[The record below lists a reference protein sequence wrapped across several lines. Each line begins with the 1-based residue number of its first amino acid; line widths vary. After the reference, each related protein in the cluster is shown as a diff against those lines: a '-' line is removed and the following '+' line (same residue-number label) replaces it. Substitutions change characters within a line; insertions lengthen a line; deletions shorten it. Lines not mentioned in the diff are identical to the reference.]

1 VAGALSNLTKVRAQS
16 VLQAQ
21 AGYVWAPDAGG
32 AIRPTL
38 WLAGEW
44 DPSQYHDSFTAELRA
59 VIAEKAA
66 GHELLEEPE
75 GGTEERGQLVDLMA
89 ALQAS
94 VAAAKR
100 PRGAPDVDTDDDTDE
115 VAEDRT
121 A

>member
-1 VAGALSNLTKVRAQS
+1 M
-16 VLQAQ
+16 
-21 AGYVWAPDAGG
+21 
-32 AIRPTL
+32 
-38 WLAGEW
+38 
-44 DPSQYHDSFTAELRA
+44 
-59 VIAEKAA
+59 IAEKAA

-100 PRGAPDVDTDDDTDE
+100 PRGAPEPDATDDTDR